1 MAGLLDFFSP
11 EAGQRRTAA
20 LGGLVDRAEY
30 YVPPELR
37 SILGFTG
44 EMSPVAGLQR
54 AGQASERMLDPSR
67 TGGQRFGDLGEMLS
81 ETAGVAAPM
90 AVAGRA
96 GMPVAK
102 AVQEGL
108 LGFSAG
114 ADDVGRRVLD
124 RLNQPG
130 PVPTMYS
137 NPLGGAKP
145 SMQDALKA
153 KYPDVNISIS
163 EGSRGVT
170 LNKIDVPKDKRKTG
184 LGTKVMEDF
193 VRMADESGAVAKLD
207 PSGDFGSSPSRL
219 RKFYKR
225 FGFVENKG
233 SAKDYEISEDMYRQ
247 PQRAVGNKPPKDQF
261 KPVLP
266 PKATQPGLLSIPEQ
280 TAKPKTSA
288 AELRRQANI
297 QRFGYDPSAVPEAPA
312 PQDISEGFQAY
323 LNQVNP
329 DARRIPPENRPNL
342 MMGDMYGMLPK
353 GAKLVKSS
361 DDVSY
366 YRGPDGD
373 YFATAYNPD
382 VGEMD
387 VVGYSMGGG
396 RETDLQVVDQ
406 MQGKGIGG
414 ELQYLFRKENPN
426 APTGGLTEAGEKSLQ
441 KTYKRLSDE
450 GVLSMIPAPT
460 PSRTLNPAE
469 QMAKDILDMRAAGR
483 AGEVTDEM
491 MSQADPQY
499 MFANTPL
506 PMDYES
512 RMGRAGE
519 MGFGGD
525 MYHGTTADFQSM
537 KKGIEFYTTPDADYA
552 NIYAGSPYDE
562 GGRVLPLMQEKNGV
576 LDTRTPSGQAV
587 FDDNFFMKYG
597 NGSPLTEKGVPD
609 WTDGPD
615 FGEMFSDNSLPYNGV
630 FLDEGKVPL
639 FDGSLLDRGV
649 STLSFDPTSIRS
661 RFARFDPEF
670 KHLRNLSAG
679 VGGMGLL
686 GMSYPQEGQY

>member
-37 SILGFTG
+37 SILGFAG

-96 GMPVAK
+96 GMPIAQ
-102 AVQEGL
+102 AMQEGL

-137 NPLGGAKP
+137 NPLGG
-145 SMQDALKA
+145 
-153 KYPDVNISIS
+153 
-163 EGSRGVT
+163 
-170 LNKIDVPKDKRKTG
+170 
-184 LGTKVMEDF
+184 
-193 VRMADESGAVAKLD
+193 
-207 PSGDFGSSPSRL
+207 
-219 RKFYKR
+219 
-225 FGFVENKG
+225 
-233 SAKDYEISEDMYRQ
+233 
-247 PQRAVGNKPPKDQF
+247 
-261 KPVLP
+261 
-266 PKATQPGLLSIPEQ
+266 
-280 TAKPKTSA
+280 AKPKTSA

-366 YRGPDGD
+366 YRGPEGD

-450 GVLSMIPAPT
+450 GVLSMIPA
-460 PSRTLNPAE
+460 SR
-469 QMAKDILDMRAAGR
+469 R
-483 AGEVTDEM
+483 
-491 MSQADPQY
+491 QY
-499 MFANTPL
+499 
-506 PMDYES
+506 
-512 RMGRAGE
+512 
-519 MGFGGD
+519 
-525 MYHGTTADFQSM
+525 
-537 KKGIEFYTTPDADYA
+537 
-552 NIYAGSPYDE
+552 
-562 GGRVLPLMQEKNGV
+562 
-576 LDTRTPSGQAV
+576 
-587 FDDNFFMKYG
+587 
-597 NGSPLTEKGVPD
+597 
-609 WTDGPD
+609 
-615 FGEMFSDNSLPYNGV
+615 
-630 FLDEGKVPL
+630 
-639 FDGSLLDRGV
+639 
-649 STLSFDPTSIRS
+649 
-661 RFARFDPEF
+661 
-670 KHLRNLSAG
+670 
-679 VGGMGLL
+679 
-686 GMSYPQEGQY
+686 

>member
-1 MAGLLDFFSP
+1 MGLLDFFSP

-37 SILGFTG
+37 SILGFAG

-102 AVQEGL
+102 AIQEGL

-145 SMQDALKA
+145 TLDQMRANARQRIADRAKMVQDLTQDASPVRMKSGDLSVLVSKS
-153 KYPDVNISIS
+153 PDR
-163 EGSRGVT
+163 EGWRVT
-170 LNKIDVPKDKRKTG
+170 YFQPDGSPSGHVDAKDK
-184 LGTKVMEDF
+184 
-193 VRMADESGAVAKLD
+193 SGAV
-207 PSGDFGSSPSRL
+207 
-219 RKFYKR
+219 
-225 FGFVENKG
+225 
-233 SAKDYEISEDMYRQ
+233 
-247 PQRAVGNKPPKDQF
+247 QRALEDQF
-261 KPVLP
+261 TPIAARSAP
-266 PKATQPGLLSIPEQ
+266 TPKAAPQGLLSIPEQ
-280 TAKPKTSA
+280 TVTPKTSA

-366 YRGPDGD
+366 YRGPEGD

-396 RETDLQVVDQ
+396 RETDLQVVGE

-450 GVLSMIPAPT
+450 GVLSMIPATHPL
-460 PSRTLNPAE
+460 SRLKP
-469 QMAKDILDMRAAGR
+469 
-483 AGEVTDEM
+483 
-491 MSQADPQY
+491 
-499 MFANTPL
+499 
-506 PMDYES
+506 
-512 RMGRAGE
+512 
-519 MGFGGD
+519 
-525 MYHGTTADFQSM
+525 
-537 KKGIEFYTTPDADYA
+537 
-552 NIYAGSPYDE
+552 
-562 GGRVLPLMQEKNGV
+562 
-576 LDTRTPSGQAV
+576 
-587 FDDNFFMKYG
+587 
-597 NGSPLTEKGVPD
+597 
-609 WTDGPD
+609 
-615 FGEMFSDNSLPYNGV
+615 
-630 FLDEGKVPL
+630 
-639 FDGSLLDRGV
+639 
-649 STLSFDPTSIRS
+649 
-661 RFARFDPEF
+661 
-670 KHLRNLSAG
+670 
-679 VGGMGLL
+679 
-686 GMSYPQEGQY
+686 

>member
-342 MMGDMYGMLPK
+342 MMGDMYGMLPE

-366 YRGPDGD
+366 YRGPEGD

-396 RETDLQVVDQ
+396 RETDLQVVNE

-460 PSRTLNPAE
+460 TSRPLNPAE
-469 QMAKDILDMRAAGR
+469 QMAKDVLDMRAAGR
-483 AGEVTDEM
+483 AGEVTEEM
-491 MSQADPQY
+491 RAAADPQY
-499 MFANTPL
+499 MYFNTPL
-506 PMDYES
+506 PMDEAS
-512 RMGRAGE
+512 RMARGENFPQDVYHSTGATFSEFIPSAVGR
-519 MGFGGD
+519 
-525 MYHGTTADFQSM
+525 HG
-537 KKGIEFYTTPDADYA
+537 
-552 NIYAGSPYDE
+552 
-562 GGRVLPLMQEKNGV
+562 
-576 LDTRTPSGQAV
+576 
-587 FDDNFFMKYG
+587 
-597 NGSPLTEKGVPD
+597 KGVYTGKNRLD
-609 WTDGPD
+609 VES
-615 FGEMFSDNSLPYNGV
+615 FLPRDDYT
-630 FLDEGKVPL
+630 K
-639 FDGSLLDRGV
+639 
-649 STLSFDPTSIRS
+649 SFDPGAQTLPLRIPEDSAFASEMKWQDALPDRWEYGDPKDVQDAIEGYATGADVLSEAGYKGVVQPATDWDGRVIFNPANIRS
-661 RFARFDPEF
+661 RFALFDPEF

-686 GMSYPQEGQY
+686 GMSYPQEEQY